1 MIRTR
6 CYGHL
11 TLAEVVDHFRRL
23 QQDPACSDHLRVF
36 LDLSEVSSLPGPM
49 HLGDVIQEMDR
60 IRVRFDACAIVATR
74 DALFGMM
81 RMFEAMGEKHFRV
94 TRTFRVASEAE
105 AWLASQPPPPGSKAK
120 SGE

>member
-6 CYGHL
+6 CFGHL
-11 TLAEVVDHFRRL
+11 TLAEVVDHFRQL
-23 QQDPACSDHLRVF
+23 EQDPACSDHLRVF
-36 LDLSEVSSLPGPM
+36 LDLSEVDSLPGPSQ
-49 HLGDVIQEMDR
+49 LGTVIQEMDR
-60 IRVRFDACAIVATR
+60 IQPRFDACAIVATR

-105 AWLASQPPPPGSKAK
+105 AWLASQQPPPASKAK
-120 SGE
+120 SGG